1 MPIDFPGE
9 KNGVRLYGCEN
20 RDMLS
25 SSIPLYFF
33 FFPEFHSMGFKFS
46 SRAVG
51 LAPLMRYSSR
61 MNPGNYEKKAT
72 TIMGEGILIRR
83 WTRFKLEILSG

>member
-1 MPIDFPGE
+1 MDAKIGTCSPPRYLCISFSFLNFIPRG
-9 KNGVRLYGCEN
+9 
-20 RDMLS
+20 S
-25 SSIPLYFF
+25 SSVLGPW
-33 FFPEFHSMGFKFS
+33 
-46 SRAVG
+46 AVG